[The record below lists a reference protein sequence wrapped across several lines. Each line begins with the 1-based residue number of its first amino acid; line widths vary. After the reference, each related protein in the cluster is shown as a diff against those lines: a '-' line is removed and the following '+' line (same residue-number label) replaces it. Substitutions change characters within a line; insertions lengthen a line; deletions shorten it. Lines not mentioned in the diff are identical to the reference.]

1 MMNMV
6 SLYRLSHLNYGK
18 SIVTLVNVRQL
29 RIAKLYRNIKKIRN
43 VEIQDKNYKQQ
54 LLCLWSEASDV
65 IKITCKNTTF
75 KMALRLIKY

>member
-1 MMNMV
+1 MNMV

-54 LLCLWSEASDV
+54 LLCL
-65 IKITCKNTTF
+65 
-75 KMALRLIKY
+75 